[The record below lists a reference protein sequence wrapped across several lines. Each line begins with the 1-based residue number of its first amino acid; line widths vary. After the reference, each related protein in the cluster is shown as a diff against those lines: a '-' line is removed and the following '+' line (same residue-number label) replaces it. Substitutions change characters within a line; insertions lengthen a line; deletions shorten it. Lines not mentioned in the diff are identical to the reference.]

1 MKTFAQL
8 RELSNNMSYTA
19 VKKELGV
26 SYFGT
31 VAGSHKIELSLENSN
46 TLTYCLY
53 LAPADLSGKNV
64 CPNSK
69 HCKEHC
75 LNGSGQNKADQL
87 AHGKMSNINISRIKK
102 TRLFY
107 SNRNLFVNA
116 LVHEIERARAKA
128 AKLNL
133 PFSVRLNGTSD
144 LSPELFKVPGT
155 DLNILQYFNGVQFYD
170 YTKVPNRKKLV
181 KKYDNYD
188 LTFSFDGYNWNECEN
203 YLNAGGRV
211 AVVFYGDLPK
221 MYKGYKVIDGNST
234 DTRYLE
240 PGGVIVGLT
249 YHVTANDYKK
259 INGRNVFQVP
269 QSKFVVKTFTRD
281 ASGDIDLPF

>member
-1 MKTFAQL
+1 
-8 RELSNNMSYTA
+8 MSYTA
-19 VKKELGV
+19 VKKELGI

-64 CPNSK
+64 CPNSQ

-75 LNGSGQNKADQL
+75 LNGSGQNKADEL
-87 AHGKMSNINISRIKK
+87 AHGRKQSKINQSRIKK
-102 TRLFY
+102 TLFFY
-107 SNRNLFVNA
+107 AKRPLFVRA
-116 LVHEIERARAKA
+116 LIHEISRAYMRAKA
-128 AKLNL
+128 LGL

-144 LSPELFKVPGT
+144 LSPELFVDPESGKNLLELFP
-155 DLNILQYFNGVQFYD
+155 DVQFYD

-181 KKYDNYD
+181 KKYANYD
-188 LTFSFDGYNWNECEN
+188 LTFSFDGYNWPECES
-203 YLNAGGRV
+203 YLNDGGRV

-221 MYKGYKVIDGNST
+221 MYKGYKVIDGNNT
-234 DTRYLE
+234 DTRYNE

-259 INGRNVFQVP
+259 VNGRNVFQVP